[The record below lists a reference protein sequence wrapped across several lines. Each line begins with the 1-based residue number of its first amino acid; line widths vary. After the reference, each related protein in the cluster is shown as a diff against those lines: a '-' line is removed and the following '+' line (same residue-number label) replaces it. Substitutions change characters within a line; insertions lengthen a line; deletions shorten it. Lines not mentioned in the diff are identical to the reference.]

1 MTSKGARRRDD
12 LARAAATLMLREG
25 PGALTHRRVAHEA
38 GASVSATTYYFGSLD
53 ELAAAAGGA
62 LADAWADHARAVFAA
77 APEGPLDDR
86 EVAARTLVGAVLPP
100 GVDAEVRS
108 HYEHLLAAG
117 RHATLATAFAAGRSV
132 VDDVVGELVARVGAP
147 TTAAVTIALVDGAV
161 VTALTEGR
169 PVRPTAV
176 ALLVAAWGA

>member
-1 MTSKGARRRDD
+1 MTSKGERRRGD
-12 LARAAATLMLREG
+12 LARAAAALMLREG

-62 LADAWADHARAVFAA
+62 LADAWADHARTVLAA
-77 APEGPLDDR
+77 AGPFDDR
-86 EVAARTLVGAVLPP
+86 AAAARTLVDAILPP
-100 GVDAEVRS
+100 GDDAQVRS

-117 RHATLATAFAAGRSV
+117 RHAALATAFAAGRSV
-132 VDDVVGELVARVGAP
+132 VDEVLAELVARVGAP

-161 VTALTEGR
+161 VTALTESR
-169 PVRPTAV
+169 PVRSTAV